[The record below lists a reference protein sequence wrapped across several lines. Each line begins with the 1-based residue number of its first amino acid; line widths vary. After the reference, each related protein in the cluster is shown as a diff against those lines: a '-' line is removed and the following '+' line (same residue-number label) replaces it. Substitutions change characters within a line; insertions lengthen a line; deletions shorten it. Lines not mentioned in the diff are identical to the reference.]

1 MIVNIIG
8 IGSLFYFISSYL
20 NCTPTKRTKTP
31 SICLK
36 IGGCPYN
43 QDKIN
48 PMTLRLRICNISV
61 TKCINNIS

>member
-20 NCTPTKRTKTP
+20 NCTPVARTKSP
-31 SICLK
+31 SVHLK

-43 QDKIN
+43 QNTKD
-48 PMTLRLRICNISV
+48 PLRLKIRKCNISV
-61 TKCINNIS
+61 RRRINDD